1 MEPYQR
7 LVLFLGEL
15 RRSSR
20 RFALVLVLATL
31 VCTLAAPWLLR
42 GLQGHLA
49 EKLYFFA
56 VADPFLA
63 HVKLAFFT
71 ALFVLVP
78 WLLLLVWRGLGR
90 AFGLAVGS
98 LGWFVAGN
106 SLLFYLGIG
115 FCLFL
120 TLPYGIKFL
129 LGFQSAQLT
138 PVISIGRFV
147 DFVLFFLLAFGLI
160 FQVPMLML
168 FCARVGV
175 SHTFFSRN
183 RRYAVLAISII
194 AALLTP
200 TPDLV
205 NMALMGGPL
214 YLLYELG
221 ILLMRWGSRGRSA
234 A

>member
-1 MEPYQR
+1 MR
-7 LVLFLGEL
+7 RSIRHFALGLVL
-15 RRSSR
+15 
-20 RFALVLVLATL
+20 T
-31 VCTLAAPWLLR
+31 TLACTFGAPWLLQA
-42 GLQGHLA
+42 LQTHLG

-63 HVKLAFFT
+63 HVKLAFF
-71 ALFVLVP
+71 AAVFLLMP

-90 AFGLAVGS
+90 AFGLAERS

-106 SLLFYLGIG
+106 SLLFYLGLA
-115 FCLFL
+115 FCLLL
-120 TLPYGIKFL
+120 TLPYGVKFL

-138 PVISIGRFV
+138 AVISIGRFV
-147 DFVLFFLLAFGLI
+147 DFVLLFLLAFGLI

-168 FCARVGV
+168 FCGRVGV
-175 SHTFFSRN
+175 SHVFFARN
-183 RRYAVLAISII
+183 RRYAVLVISIV

-214 YLLYELG
+214 YLLYEVG
-221 ILLMRWGSRGRSA
+221 ILLIRWGAPGKQGA
-234 A
+234 